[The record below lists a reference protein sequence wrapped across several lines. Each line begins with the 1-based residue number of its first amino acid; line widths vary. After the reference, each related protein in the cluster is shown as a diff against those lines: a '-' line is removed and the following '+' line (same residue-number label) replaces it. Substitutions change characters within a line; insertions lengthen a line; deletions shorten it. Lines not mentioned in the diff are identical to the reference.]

1 MLADWPFIKEHIH
14 SGRDESEHNS
24 AWGDFRGPFGYGL
37 CFFVP
42 DVDVHQYIQHSEIH
56 FKEEIET
63 DQHIRTYRDSQEYRM
78 AEIIAEGENIKP
90 MFAWLYGAHT
100 GIFEAKFTNAFMAH
114 ENFEHSTILASN
126 FSDAVLDSSNF
137 RHTQMVRND
146 FSKASL
152 KSANLNYIN
161 LDTRHHISPTFS
173 LGEINDAH
181 SFADTSPLET
191 GPYGGALLDLNFQN
205 ANLTGASFENSYI
218 PGSNFQGADLTDTNF
233 VMAFLCDSN
242 FSNTTLDGQSFR
254 NSDYGPFEF
263 GIDNTGLRGVC
274 FDNST
279 LTGFSFSGVDLS
291 GTSFKE
297 AHIRGADFSE
307 AVSLQ
312 DANFS
317 GAFLDGVTFHW
328 ETLKTATWFGENSMK
343 KRGDIRIFID
353 RDVEEI
359 LEEAAQLGVR
369 NLEGLRSLLIFNP
382 REEGTDLTLG

>member
-1 MLADWPFIKEHIH
+1 MLADWPFIKEQLR
-14 SGRDESEHNS
+14 SGWRD
-24 AWGDFRGPFGYGL
+24 PFWYGL

-42 DVDVHQYIQHSEIH
+42 DIDVHQYIKHSEIH

-78 AEIIAEGENIKP
+78 AEIIAEGENVKP
-90 MFAWLYGAHT
+90 MFAWLFGNSSD
-100 GIFEAKFTNAFMAH
+100 ICEAKFTNAFMAH

-152 KSANLNYIN
+152 KSANLSYIN
-161 LDTRHHISPTFS
+161 LDTRNQILQIFS
-173 LGEINDAH
+173 LREINDAH
-181 SFADTSPLET
+181 SFTDTSPLET

-205 ANLTGASFENSYI
+205 ANLTGASFQNSVI

-254 NSDYGPFEF
+254 ISDYGPSEF

-291 GTSFKE
+291 RTSFKA
-297 AHIRGADFSE
+297 AHIQGADFSE
-307 AVSLQ
+307 AKSLQ

-317 GAFLDGVTFHW
+317 GAFLDDVTFHW
-328 ETLKTATWFGENSMK
+328 ETLKTAAWFGENSMK
-343 KRGDIRIFID
+343 IRGHIRIFVD
-353 RDVEEI
+353 RDVEEV

-369 NLEGLRSLLIFNP
+369 NLEGLRSLLIFYP
-382 REEGTDLTLG
+382 RYPNEEGTDR